1 MWSPNKP
8 RGAITLALLL
18 ALASLSKAAVGTGD
32 LFPALPSPTGA
43 DTALPQTRGRVVL
56 VDFWASWCAPCKASF
71 PAYARL
77 HEEFARRGLVIIGI
91 GVDDSRDEYV
101 KFLKRHAPPFPTV
114 LDGDKRLVST
124 VAIPAMPTSYL
135 VGRDGRVRFIHE
147 GFHSWET
154 EKTLRAEI
162 EALLDEKG

>member
-8 RGAITLALLL
+8 KIAIALVL
-18 ALASLSKAAVGTGD
+18 ALASLAKAAIGTGD
-32 LFPALPSPTGA
+32 LFPPLPAPTGA
-43 DTALPQTRGRVVL
+43 DAALPQTRGRVVL

-77 HEEFARRGLVIIGI
+77 HDEFTHRGLVIIGV

-101 KFLKRHAPPFPTV
+101 KFLKHHVPPFPTV
-114 LDGDKRLVST
+114 LDQDKSLVSA
-124 VAIPAMPTSYL
+124 VAIPGMPTSYL
-135 VGRDGRVRFIHE
+135 IGRDGRVRFVHE

-162 EALLDEKG
+162 EVLLNEK